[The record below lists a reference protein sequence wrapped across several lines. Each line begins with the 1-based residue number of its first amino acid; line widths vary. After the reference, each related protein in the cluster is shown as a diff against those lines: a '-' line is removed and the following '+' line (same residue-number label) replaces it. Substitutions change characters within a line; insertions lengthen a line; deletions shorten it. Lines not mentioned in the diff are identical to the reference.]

1 MKKLFILLTAVNL
14 IFTACSDKNENE
26 NPPAPVADVVREAA
40 ALDAFYYGDGYSSGV
55 ADNYYIHLSNVGFN
69 EAGSTLPYRLDL

>member
-1 MKKLFILLTAVNL
+1 MKRLFILLTAVNL

-40 ALDAFYYGDGYSSGV
+40 ALDAFYYGDGY
-55 ADNYYIHLSNVGFN
+55 
-69 EAGSTLPYRLDL
+69 